1 MKIAFIVEFPTQFE
15 VPFYQ
20 YVAKGLKSESLKL
33 KEESDSSI
41 DSAQDD
47 IAQDDV
53 THNDNKN
60 FDFHVIYNNTDQQ
73 DYHDFELDKKVGWG
87 FNLYEGYPHFIA
99 DRNDIVNAV
108 DSIITREN
116 YDFIILNGYK
126 NSYQG
131 LAALCKSKN
140 IPIALRI
147 DSVLY
152 NLSPVKKLLKRIY
165 LPFAYRKFD
174 HFFAVGSETKRFLNW
189 LGIANH
195 RISYFSYSVDEAW
208 FKTLS
213 DNQSQVNALK
223 DKLDIKNQ
231 KILLSV
237 AKFVPRESPWDI
249 LEAFKLLNDENLV
262 LLLVGDG
269 EERMALEEY
278 AKQNSHL
285 QIIFTGYVPYQQLPY
300 YYGLSDVFI
309 HAAKNEPWGVSVQE
323 AISCGCTV
331 ITSDQVGSSKDFLAE
346 GINGFTY
353 PFNHAEV
360 LAQKITKCFELDE
373 MEKTNLNKDRLALW
387 GYAQMWAAIQT
398 AALKFKIKSF

>member
-300 YYGLSDVFI
+300 YYGLSTIFI

-331 ITSDQVGSSKDFLAE
+331 ITSDMVGSSKDLIVE
-346 GINGFTY
+346 GVNGFTY
-353 PFNHAEV
+353 PFG
-360 LAQKITKCFELDE
+360 DY
-373 MEKTNLNKDRLALW
+373 NLLVK
-387 GYAQMWAAIQT
+387 
-398 AALKFKIKSF
+398 KIKSALKLTDLVKKETNKLVLKKWGYDQMWKEIKNAALMYINK